1 MYGKDCGAK
10 NDIKPREPIRCREC
24 GHRIMYKKR
33 TKRSKSGSPSG
44 GLYCLDSELC
54 NSGAI
59 RGAVDSLLGGSGGPG
74 EAGDEA
80 ALILAASTEV
90 TSVLR
95 QRKISLSYL
104 CCLFYISV
112 ILVLYPNV

>member
-1 MYGKDCGAK
+1 MTSSLASPFAVENADTVSCTR
-10 NDIKPREPIRCREC
+10 RERSEVSPVVLRE
-24 GHRIMYKKR
+24 
-33 TKRSKSGSPSG
+33 